1 MLGRPERPGGKML
14 QFWEALWSDDSGQT
28 LTEYALIIELVSV
41 ALTLIAVG
49 IASGVLVRL

>member
-1 MLGRPERPGGKML
+1 M